1 MKRTVRYI
9 KKTIIMI
16 FNNDIMKTILNNT
29 VNKKTFEHINMRAI

>member
-9 KKTIIMI
+9 KKIIMI